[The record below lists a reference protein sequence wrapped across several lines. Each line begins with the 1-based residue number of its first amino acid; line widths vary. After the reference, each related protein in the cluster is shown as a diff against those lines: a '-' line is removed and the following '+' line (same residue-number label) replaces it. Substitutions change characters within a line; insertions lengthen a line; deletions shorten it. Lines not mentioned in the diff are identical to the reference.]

1 MEAYKM
7 IKYPLNVTIDSNVFD
22 ANKYDLADD
31 STLSLLASY
40 VEKGKIK
47 VILSNIVVN
56 EMSKHIQDKAYEI
69 AAKMN
74 NLQKDIK
81 KNYAENLVVN
91 VGMEHL
97 LVKVNRKELA
107 GRAISN
113 LKEFLSKLKPEI
125 LDSRVVNVEKV
136 FEDYFAFRPPFEN
149 NDKKR
154 NF

>member
-1 MEAYKM
+1 M
-7 IKYPLNVTIDSNVFD
+7 
-22 ANKYDLADD
+22 
-31 STLSLLASY
+31 SY

-91 VGMEHL
+91 VGMEYL

-125 LDSRVVNVEKV
+125 LDTSAVNVEKI

-149 NDKKR
+149 NDKKSVGESELPGR
-154 NF
+154 YPLPKYPDISSPKADPACCFPIIPCAGL